1 MSIKNLQEAYSKRSS
16 SLLKDLYQL
25 GIKSI
30 SSSFAFAKIYGKVM
44 GLKGRI
50 NKIPKPRFFRIWRN
64 WELANSNS
72 SQTQTPQR
80 T

>member
-44 GLKGRI
+44 GLKGKI
-50 NKIPKPRFFRIWRN
+50 NKIPKPRFLRIWRN

-72 SQTQTPQR
+72 SQRQTPQR